1 MCPEE
6 KIMKHMQKTFVSPS
20 SNTDEKGKDNKN
32 GYCKAF
38 CVIYEHNNLE
48 SDLKCCPPC
57 GRQRNFFT
65 LD

>member
-20 SNTDEKGKDNKN
+20 SNTDEKGKDNEN

-38 CVIYEHNNLE
+38 CVIYEHSNL
-48 SDLKCCPPC
+48 
-57 GRQRNFFT
+57 
-65 LD
+65 